1 MQSIAV
7 LIPCYNEAKTI
18 KKVVEDWKREL
29 PEAKIY
35 VYDNNSTDGT
45 AKIAEDAGAV
55 VRYERLQGKGNVVR
69 RMFQEIEADC
79 YIMADGDDQHPAE
92 EGCGMAELVLNN
104 GVDMVIGD
112 RLSSSYFQE
121 NQRRFH
127 NFGNNLVRY
136 LINKI
141 FNANVKDIMTGYR
154 ALSYRFVKS
163 FPVVSQGFEIE
174 AEMTIHA
181 VDKNMSFVN
190 KTVPFRNRPEG
201 SVSSM
206 NTIVDGIKVIKTI
219 LHLFCDYRPF
229 VFFSLIA
236 ACLSILSLIFFI
248 PVLNE
253 YFQTGLVP
261 RFPTLIICGFAM
273 IAAINLFI
281 AGIILQT
288 IKHKER
294 REFEFRL
301 QVISQWQ
308 KIKK

>member
-55 VRYERLQGKGNVVR
+55 VRYERLQGNGNVVR

-92 EGCGMAELVLNN
+92 EGRGMAELVLNN

-154 ALSYRFVKS
+154 ALSYRFVK
-163 FPVVSQGFEIE
+163 
-174 AEMTIHA
+174 
-181 VDKNMSFVN
+181 
-190 KTVPFRNRPEG
+190 
-201 SVSSM
+201 
-206 NTIVDGIKVIKTI
+206 
-219 LHLFCDYRPF
+219 
-229 VFFSLIA
+229 
-236 ACLSILSLIFFI
+236 
-248 PVLNE
+248 
-253 YFQTGLVP
+253 
-261 RFPTLIICGFAM
+261 
-273 IAAINLFI
+273 
-281 AGIILQT
+281 
-288 IKHKER
+288 
-294 REFEFRL
+294 
-301 QVISQWQ
+301 
-308 KIKK
+308 

>member
-55 VRYERLQGKGNVVR
+55 VRYERLQGNGNVVR

-229 VFFSLIA
+229 VFFSLNSRLFKHIIFNIFYSGLKRIFSNRTCTALPDFNYMRLRYDRCDKFIYCRNNFADYQAQRA
-236 ACLSILSLIFFI
+236 ARI
-248 PVLNE
+248 
-253 YFQTGLVP
+253 
-261 RFPTLIICGFAM
+261 
-273 IAAINLFI
+273 
-281 AGIILQT
+281 
-288 IKHKER
+288 
-294 REFEFRL
+294 
-301 QVISQWQ
+301 
-308 KIKK
+308 